1 VIDYDEARV
10 DDAVLALLYLTMHDG
25 ARAWKGHDWASM
37 DRLHVKG
44 YISNPRNR
52 AKSVVF
58 NEEGKREAARLFRQ
72 IFGKTP

>member
-1 VIDYDEARV
+1 MDYDEDKV
-10 DDAVLALLYLTMHDG
+10 DDAVLAFLYLTVHDG
-25 ARAWKGHDWASM
+25 THAWKGHDWASM

-44 YISNPRNR
+44 YISNPRSG

-58 NEEGKREAARLFRQ
+58 TEDGEREAARLFRH

>member
-1 VIDYDEARV
+1 MIDYDEDKV
-10 DDAVLALLYLTMHDG
+10 DDAVLALLYLTLHDG
-25 ARAWKGHDWASM
+25 ARAWKGHDWSSM

-44 YISNPRNR
+44 YISNPRSR

-58 NEEGKREAARLFRQ
+58 TEEGELEAARLFHQ